1 MPTLSSIPV
10 LTGND
15 RTNLTAV
22 PEGLLLRG
30 RHRDITIPAE
40 AVARVRAEGTSV
52 AVELRAH
59 IGATP
64 TVYRIEGVD
73 GARAVAFAEGVNSLI
88 EPEEQEEEE
97 EEVDGISLVV
107 SDTRRTRWTQRAN
120 RRLKWFT
127 LAILTVT
134 VALAVFGGLTQGAVY
149 PVITVFFT
157 PIIGACFAGSMQ
169 ELTQSLHARRIRRIG
184 VKEFARPANLPGSYV
199 YQDSTRLNHALI
211 RLNAGPYVEL
221 AYDPADPADWVTVR
235 PGFMERLS
243 RAAGVF
249 TFLCGIGGLALIQL
263 LLSDL

>member
-30 RHRDITIPAE
+30 RHRNITIPAE

-52 AVELRAH
+52 AVELRAR

-88 EPEEQEEEE
+88 EPEEQEEQE

-107 SDTRRTRWTQRAN
+107 SDTRKTRWTLGAD
-120 RRLKWFT
+120 RRLKWFV
-127 LAILTVT
+127 LAILAVT

-149 PVITVFFT
+149 PVITVFFA

-169 ELTQSLHARRIRRIG
+169 ELTQSLHARRLRRIG

-221 AYDPADPADWVTVR
+221 VYDPADPADWVTVR

-249 TFLCGIGGLALIQL
+249 TFLCGIGGLALLQL

>member
-1 MPTLSSIPV
+1 MPNLSSIPV

-15 RTNLTAV
+15 RTNLTV
-22 PEGLLLRG
+22 IPEGLLLRS
-30 RHRDITIPAE
+30 RHKDLNIPAE

-52 AVELRAH
+52 AVELRVRA
-59 IGATP
+59 GETP
-64 TVYRIEGVD
+64 TVFRIEGVD
-73 GARAVAFAEGVNSLI
+73 GARAVAFAEGVNSLL
-88 EPEEQEEEE
+88 EPEEER

-107 SDTRRTRWTQRAN
+107 SDTRRTRWTQGAN

-127 LAILTVT
+127 LAVLALT
-134 VALAVFGGLTQGAVY
+134 VALAVLGGLTQGAAY
-149 PVITVFFT
+149 PVITVLFT
-157 PIIGACFAGSMQ
+157 PVIGACFAGSMQ

-211 RLNAGPYVEL
+211 RLSAGPYVEL

-249 TFLCGIGGLALIQL
+249 VFLCGIGGVALLALM
-263 LLSDL
+263 LSEV

>member
-30 RHRDITIPAE
+30 RHRNITIPAE

-52 AVELRAH
+52 AVELRAL

-88 EPEEQEEEE
+88 EPEEQEEE
-97 EEVDGISLVV
+97 VDGISLVV
-107 SDTRRTRWTQRAN
+107 SDTRKTRWTLGAN
-120 RRLKWFT
+120 RRLKWFV
-127 LAILTVT
+127 LAVLAVT

-149 PVITVFFT
+149 PVITVFLT

-169 ELTQSLHARRIRRIG
+169 ELTQSLHARRLRRTG

-211 RLNAGPYVEL
+211 RLGAGPYVEVV
-221 AYDPADPADWVTVR
+221 YDPADPADWVTLR

-249 TFLCGIGGLALIQL
+249 TFLCGIGGLALMVL
-263 LLSDL
+263 MLSEV